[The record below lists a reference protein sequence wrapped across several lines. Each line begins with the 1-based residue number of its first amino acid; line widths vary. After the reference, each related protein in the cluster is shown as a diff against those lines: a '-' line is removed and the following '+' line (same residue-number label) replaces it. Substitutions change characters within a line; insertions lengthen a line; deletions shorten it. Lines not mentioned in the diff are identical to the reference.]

1 MTEGQ
6 GVRVKVFYPDL
17 QRLAGDP
24 DDIRVEGETVGEC
37 LGDLVRKY
45 PDAESLLFDSRGR
58 LLKRV
63 YVFVNAEGMY
73 KADLAK
79 PVSSKD
85 ELILAVLAT
94 GG

>member
-1 MTEGQ
+1 MSIK
-6 GVRVKVFYPDL
+6 VKIFYPAL
-17 QRLAGDP
+17 QSLVGGP
-24 DDIRVEGETVGEC
+24 DDIQVEGATVGEC
-37 LGDLVRKY
+37 LADLVRRF
-45 PDAESLLFDSRGR
+45 PEGEPLLFDTRGD

-63 YVFVNAEGMY
+63 YVFVNRESMF

-79 PVSSKD
+79 PVGDKD

>member
-1 MTEGQ
+1 LTRGQ
-6 GVRVKVFYPDL
+6 GVRVRVFYPDL
-17 QRLAGDP
+17 KRLFDSP
-24 DDIRVEGETVGEC
+24 DDIRVEGDTVGAC
-37 LGDLVRKY
+37 LDDLVNQQ
-45 PDAESLLFDSRGR
+45 PEAGSLLFDSRGE

-79 PVSSKD
+79 PVTSKD
-85 ELILAVLAT
+85 ELILAILAA